1 MSSSIHGSVS
11 VRSNKIIKSPVP
23 SVETKTQ
30 ICPHTRNMRKTDEEK
45 KNFVEVL
52 KITLFM
58 FISYK
63 KTEDFK

>member
-1 MSSSIHGSVS
+1 
-11 VRSNKIIKSPVP
+11 
-23 SVETKTQ
+23 
-30 ICPHTRNMRKTDEEK
+30 MRKTDEEK